1 MEKLEKVELVR
12 DRTGAS
18 YEKAR
23 DYLEANNW
31 DVVEAIIAIEKEKK
45 TFETEF
51 NTMKVKGQDLLKK
64 IKDLIKQGN
73 VAKIV
78 VKKEGNTVISIPV
91 NGGIILALFLPYFVA
106 LSAVIAL
113 MAEYELEV
121 EKVSKNNVETETETE
136 TAETT
141 ETETNTDRNE

>member
-1 MEKLEKVELVR
+1 MEKLDKVELVR

-31 DVVEAIIAIEKEKK
+31 DVVEAIVAIEKEKGIL
-45 TFETEF
+45 ETEL
-51 NTMKVKGQDLLKK
+51 NTIKVKGQDLLKK
-64 IKDLIKQGN
+64 IKELIKQGN

-78 VKKEGNTVISIPV
+78 VKKDGNKVISIPV
-91 NGGIILALFLPYFVA
+91 NGGIILALFFPYFVA
-106 LSAVIAL
+106 LSAVIVL

-121 EKVSKNNVETETETE
+121 EKISK
-136 TAETT
+136 TAET
-141 ETETNTDRNE
+141 ESEDNSI

>member
-1 MEKLEKVELVR
+1 MEKLDKVELVR

-31 DVVEAIIAIEKEKK
+31 DVVEAIIAIEKEKSTLK
-45 TFETEF
+45 TEL

-64 IKDLIKQGN
+64 IKELIKQGN
-73 VAKIV
+73 IAKIV
-78 VKKEGNTVISIPV
+78 VKKDGNKVVSIPV
-91 NGGIILALFLPYFVA
+91 NGGIILALFFPYFVA
-106 LSAVIAL
+106 LSAVIVL

-121 EKVSKNNVETETETE
+121 EKISKNTE
-136 TAETT
+136 A
-141 ETETNTDRNE
+141 DDAV

>member
-1 MEKLEKVELVR
+1 MEKLDKVELVR
-12 DRTGAS
+12 DRTGSS

-23 DYLEANNW
+23 DCLEANNW

-64 IKDLIKQGN
+64 IKELIKQGN

-78 VKKEGNTVISIPV
+78 VKKEGDKIISIPV
-91 NGGIILALFLPYFVA
+91 NGGIVLALFFPYFVA
-106 LSAVIAL
+106 LSAVIVL
-113 MAEYELEV
+113 VAEYELEV
-121 EKVSKNNVETETETE
+121 EKVSKSDVEVDDEQ
-136 TAETT
+136 
-141 ETETNTDRNE
+141 N